1 MTDEI
6 SATIAGLE
14 DERYRAMLAK
24 DDARLDQLL
33 DERLRYIHSSGV
45 VDSKASYLSGLREGV
60 WDYRAITRD
69 DQTIV
74 PLGDAALVFCH
85 LKIDLVVR
93 GTAKKVDSRALA
105 VWSRTDHGW
114 RLVAVQSGSLATG

>member
-1 MTDEI
+1 MSDEI
-6 SATIAGLE
+6 SAVVAGLE

-45 VDSKASYLSGLREGV
+45 VDSKESYLSGLREGV

-93 GTAKKVDSRALA
+93 GSAKKVDSRALA
-105 VWSRTDHGW
+105 VWSRTDRGW